1 MIPFQRG
8 DALQQPPPDL
18 ASYLFKNR
26 IVYLGMSLVPAVTE
40 LLVAELLYLQYDD
53 PKKPIYMYIN
63 STGTTK
69 VGRPEFV
76 VPSDPFELAPS
87 SLAIGAALEQVCLS
101 GHELSC
107 ACVPRWRSVG

>member
-1 MIPFQRG
+1 MWGASYANLAFEHEAHWLIHFWWQVIPFQRG

-26 IVYLGMSLVPAVTE
+26 IVYIGMSLVPAVTE

-69 VGRPEFV
+69 VRRQCQSF
-76 VPSDPFELAPS
+76 
-87 SLAIGAALEQVCLS
+87 
-101 GHELSC
+101 
-107 ACVPRWRSVG
+107 